1 MSARDKPPAGTL
13 STTTEA
19 SSQPPAAVIQPT
31 MTLTED
37 AGDPSPNHVD
47 VDVDAGR
54 HGFSL
59 MAHRVAFLS
68 RLVTQ
73 TQPPNNSSDVELG
86 VGEVRERR
94 QSMQSLDER
103 ESIHAAE
110 EAEDVPV
117 VALRQ
122 RAPTSHQVRNDIMDE
137 VDNET
142 AHYAI
147 VMVRKIE
154 ADVSVEELRLD
165 DMNFEEIVFKLNQ
178 SQESSRHLFQLR
190 DDEASQCID
199 INQYPLEVRY
209 KVESTLIPSILNR
222 HGGGGG
228 KSPSLAIKVVSKKS
242 GWYDFVDGGRCMI
255 EFSGSDKEA
264 VKSAYLEV
272 KQFVDYSVR
281 TERPAFVR
289 HLDFHDMLSFS
300 DIEANM
306 LNERLNVRP
315 FFKIRKGTVLFSFGT
330 LRGIIG
336 HSPVK
341 LYLLFGLGDGPRVNP
356 KRGPID
362 DVSIRDTV
370 GGLQTA
376 IEQITESIFSKSS
389 DHQQPQQQPEFIAY
403 NAILSWTNSAFLGL
417 VADIEGRAANIIE
430 QFKTRGFVVSN
441 DHFEDLQTLSKD
453 LEECGKSLSSHRRCL
468 EDEILNDQTA
478 MAMMS
483 LSYLRCN
490 PSLYKTAE
498 SNTFAVLSST
508 EMLHNSRVVERIF
521 VKAWEKVTG
530 FEMRLERL
538 NKEVEDAHYKVKK
551 ADKDVQTTVLVVNTA
566 ITVLSTCIGFSGY
579 ITGAFGMNLDQ
590 TVNFPSPENPIQ
602 VQKGNFQNICVA
614 TLLNVVLGA
623 PLFLYILV
631 HFHLLP
637 TTFSTKPDGSGGV
650 GAGKSR
656 RFPRLHSLGLSK
668 NKSK

>member
-1 MSARDKPPAGTL
+1 M
-13 STTTEA
+13 TEG
-19 SSQPPAAVIQPT
+19 S
-31 MTLTED
+31 
-37 AGDPSPNHVD
+37 GDSPNHAED
-47 VDVDAGR
+47 GDTGR
-54 HGFSL
+54 HGFSR
-59 MAHRVAFLS
+59 MAHHVAFLS
-68 RLVTQ
+68 RLVTH
-73 TQPPNNSSDVELG
+73 TQPPHNSSDVELG
-86 VGEVRERR
+86 VGEIRERR
-94 QSMQSLDER
+94 QSMQSSDER
-103 ESIHAAE
+103 ESIHAASAE
-110 EAEDVPV
+110 DAAEDVPV

-142 AHYAI
+142 AHYAV

-165 DMNFEEIVFKLNQ
+165 DMNFEEIVLRLNQ
-178 SQESSRHLFQLR
+178 SQESSRQLFQLR

-199 INQYPLEVRY
+199 INQYPLDVRY
-209 KVESTLIPSILNR
+209 RVESNVIPAILNR
-222 HGGGGG
+222 HAGG
-228 KSPSLAIKVVSKKS
+228 KSTSLAIKVVSKKS

-289 HLDFHDMLSFS
+289 DLDFHDMLSFS

-341 LYLLFGLGDGPRVNP
+341 LYLLFGLGDGPCINP
-356 KRGPID
+356 RRGPINEE
-362 DVSIRDTV
+362 SIRDTV

-376 IEQITESIFSKSS
+376 IEQINESKASKSL
-389 DHQQPQQQPEFIAY
+389 DHHHHQQHHPEFIAY

-417 VADIEGRAANIIE
+417 VADLEGRAVNIIE
-430 QFKTRGFVVSN
+430 QFKARGFVVSN
-441 DHFEDLQTLSKD
+441 DHFEDLQKLSKD
-453 LEECGKSLSSHRRCL
+453 LEECGKSLSAHRRCL
-468 EDEILNDQTA
+468 EEEVLNDQVA

-483 LSYLRCN
+483 LSYLRSN

-530 FEMRLERL
+530 FEARLERL
-538 NKEVEDAHYKVKK
+538 SKDVEDAHYKVKK

-590 TVNFPSPENPIQ
+590 TVNFPTEENPIQ
-602 VQKGNFQNICVA
+602 QQKGNFQNICVA
-614 TLLNVVLGA
+614 TFLNVVLGA

-631 HFHLLP
+631 SFHLLP
-637 TTFSTKPDGSGGV
+637 TTFSTKPAGSGSGG
-650 GAGKSR
+650 GGKSR
-656 RFPRLHSLGLSK
+656 RGWGRLRSLGLSK
-668 NKSK
+668 HKSK